1 MIVLDGVTYDLVVQR
16 DGMDWIVA
24 DPDGVI
30 FSRHET
36 RRAAERA
43 LAVREDHLIGQG
55 GRRVGRAETQETQER
70 HGPLDRAQGVA
81 RGGAERVL
89 MNREAAPA
97 AKPVPP
103 RTETQETQET
113 NRGTR

>member
-16 DGMDWIVA
+16 DGIDWIVA
-24 DPDGVI
+24 DPDGLV

-43 LAVREDHLIGQG
+43 LAAREDRLIGQG
-55 GRRVGRAETQETQER
+55 GRRAGR
-70 HGPLDRAQGVA
+70 PSD
-81 RGGAERVL
+81 
-89 MNREAAPA
+89 
-97 AKPVPP
+97 